1 MISSCKKII
10 VDMFYDMWFCH
21 FMINVDK
28 LCYGVGF
35 IYQSPIKKLKKL
47 QLDFTKFS
55 LQLVEK
61 LTQYAVLKYEEQ
73 EDFQNKL

>member
-1 MISSCKKII
+1 MLQSR
-10 VDMFYDMWFCH
+10 FYLPEP
-21 FMINVDK
+21 DK
-28 LCYGVGF
+28 
-35 IYQSPIKKLKKL
+35 KKLKKL

-73 EDFQNKL
+73 EDFQKKL